1 MGRRPK
7 GEGSIVKRAD
17 GRWQGAYQDN
27 GKRRYVYGKTRKE
40 AAEKLR
46 KAIWNV
52 DSGKLE
58 DSNKTLGAYLSD
70 WLYTTKNTLRVS
82 TFKRYEQIVC
92 VHLIP
97 GLGERS
103 EKKGFGKDV
112 AALIRAKNDY
122 KHDRGPVILEDI
134 VEASQVV
141 QETLKRC
148 MEALAFL
155 TDYAIRQ
162 VEDVKVSPRRD
173 EFLLKCLR
181 YTGDHPSFPQE
192 DVVFHR
198 GLTERDLYLDL
209 GRQNWV
215 PLYPFIATLNCS
227 HCKVK
232 ETYFI
237 DMWDQR
243 RGTARM
249 KSFERGHT
257 RSDSQISDA
266 LAT

>member
-1 MGRRPK
+1 MSVTSKGRGWEIRHSLWIGWTFTFGFLSWVSFLYIGLRVTQK
-7 GEGSIVKRAD
+7 GWLLWGFSYLIPLALVVILASVGAPPSLGVPALLLMFVSGIGSIVHAFLVR
-17 GRWQGAYQDN
+17 N
-27 GKRRYVYGKTRKE
+27 
-40 AAEKLR
+40 
-46 KAIWNV
+46 
-52 DSGKLE
+52 
-58 DSNKTLGAYLSD
+58 
-70 WLYTTKNTLRVS
+70 
-82 TFKRYEQIVC
+82 
-92 VHLIP
+92 
-97 GLGERS
+97 
-103 EKKGFGKDV
+103 
-112 AALIRAKNDY
+112 
-122 KHDRGPVILEDI
+122 
-134 VEASQVV
+134 SQVV

-162 VEDVKVSPRRD
+162 VEDVKVSPRGD